1 MTPSIDERVIG
12 WRRPAR
18 SLTFALWVVLAIY
31 LIGTLLTL
39 TVAALRNGD
48 YGALFA
54 PGLERLGDPKDSIPV
69 IGPDSVWNPL
79 FWLVALP
86 HAIVVYCPQLPV
98 VGLVLAGIALVVARG
113 RSLQAA
119 VWAVLWVTLTVLA
132 FSPFGEMLHQWLLD

>member
-1 MTPSIDERVIG
+1 MTQSIDERAISR
-12 WRRPAR
+12 RRPSR
-18 SLTFALWVVLAIY
+18 LLTVALWVVLAIY

-39 TVAALRNGD
+39 TVAALRSGD
-48 YGALFA
+48 YGALLA

-86 HAIVVYCPQLPV
+86 HAVVVYCPQLPV
-98 VGLVLAGIALVVARG
+98 VGLALAGIALVVARG
-113 RSLQAA
+113 RSSRAA
-119 VWAVLWVTLTVLA
+119 AWAVVWVALTGLA